1 MRLIDADKINF
12 EEVIGGKSD
21 FAEEIRNSMK
31 ELIDKQ
37 PTVLG
42 EKHARWIDYEGDYSY
57 AVCSNCKEEYE
68 VSDKE
73 PSKENFELFCGIYRY
88 CHVCGCRM
96 DLKEE

>member
-57 AVCSNCKEEYE
+57 AVCSNCNEEYE

-73 PSKENFELFCGIYRY
+73 PSKENFELFCGIYRH
-88 CHVCGCRM
+88 CPVCGCRM
-96 DLKEE
+96 DLKEA

>member
-42 EKHARWIDYEGDYSY
+42 EKHARWID
-57 AVCSNCKEEYE
+57 
-68 VSDKE
+68 
-73 PSKENFELFCGIYRY
+73 
-88 CHVCGCRM
+88 
-96 DLKEE
+96 